1 MIMTNEIGKPKKPE
15 TDLPPKEIPTEPG
28 KETPWQEPSE
38 EPTNPNQDEPWK
50 RPEDPGIPLEPSKS
64 TLFLYRLWIKT

>member
-1 MIMTNEIGKPKKPE
+1 MGLYYLQFSHLIMDMIMTNGIGKPKKPE

-38 EPTNPNQDEPWK
+38 EPTNPNQDEP
-50 RPEDPGIPLEPSKS
+50 
-64 TLFLYRLWIKT
+64 